1 MKNEPMA
8 KSLAGA
14 EAEAVINQN
23 LEYVFRAEAS
33 VYERK
38 FAHLK
43 ERADIIARTLK
54 AKLGTADTMSAFSA
68 PYEAADI
75 YADMRGERLSFSEL
89 FGDVNSSVAVALS
102 ENSAKLDEL
111 YICKCIAEYDGKEF
125 GKSDIVAWL
134 SDSEEQAEPAP
145 LRDRRVSFVRGGGSG
160 RAFERFAKYVPGV
173 LAEYEEDFRRALE
186 AVANGETTFAI
197 VPIENSFDG
206 RLNSFY
212 RLMEKYALSIVLAA
226 DIPSDDYESN
236 TRFALVYKKLDVIEA
251 EGEDLFECKITLGEP
266 CELADIINA
275 ASYFG
280 AEVYKVYSLPLS
292 SGGRENSFDMIF
304 SLSGANV
311 AGLFCYLM
319 LKYPHLSPVG
329 VYTLLEV

>member
-212 RLMEKYALSIVLAA
+212 RLMEKYALSVVLAV

>member
-1 MKNEPMA
+1 MKNEPIA

-111 YICKCIAEYDGKEF
+111 YICKCIAEYDGKGF